1 MKEINKLILKEKQ
14 QDNPNKDY
22 IQWLQQLT
30 DKELTA
36 NFIAEV
42 KQKKFLKELYES
54 NTIELDHYFKNSG
67 KTEKTTGEYK
77 RIENNEKSFQKW
89 IQQNPKADAM
99 REHMEFSRQIQMER
113 KNNYNRYKSNKKD
126 KDV

>member
-113 KNNYNRYKSNKKD
+113 KNNYNRYKSNKKA